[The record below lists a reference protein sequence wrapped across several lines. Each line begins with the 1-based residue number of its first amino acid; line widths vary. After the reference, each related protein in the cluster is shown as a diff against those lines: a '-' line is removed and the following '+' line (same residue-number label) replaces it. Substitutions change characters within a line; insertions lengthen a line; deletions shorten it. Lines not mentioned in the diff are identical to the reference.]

1 MADNDKIYISSTT
14 SNPLLDFAE
23 LKSICLPTPDIN
35 GYFPA
40 ISDLI
45 TESVDKKI
53 DALAQHVDELEQ
65 DISFFNDRREHTDD
79 EISFLF
85 QKHNDLKVAVDV
97 LKTEVS
103 QLRNLYSNI
112 DIRLKYIEENKGDKE
127 E

>member
-23 LKSICLPTPDIN
+23 LKNICLPTPDIN

-40 ISDLI
+40 ISDSI

-79 EISFLF
+79 EISLLF

-97 LKTEVS
+97 LTTEVS
-103 QLRNLYSNI
+103 QLRKLCSTIEMRVTYLENNM
-112 DIRLKYIEENKGDKE
+112 YIEKK
-127 E
+127 